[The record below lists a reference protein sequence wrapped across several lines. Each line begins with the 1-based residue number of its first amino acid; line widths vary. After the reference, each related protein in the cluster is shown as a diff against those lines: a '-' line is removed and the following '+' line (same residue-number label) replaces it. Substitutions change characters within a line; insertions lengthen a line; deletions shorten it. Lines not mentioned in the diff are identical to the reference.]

1 MTTNTIQ
8 DPLLPLEEFEYL
20 GENLIKGHS
29 LIMP

>member
-20 GENLIKGHS
+20 GENLIKG
-29 LIMP
+29 